1 MSNRGNGEQVEQR
14 ASRVGLYTTIIV
26 HLVVIL
32 FLLSYSFTNAVSKSS
47 KFIIDFSQDKPTPE
61 ELEQLE
67 ELKKQ
72 VEDMKATADQLKEE
86 AEKRKEENFQADVA
100 AQLDK
105 QIAEAP
111 AARNVVRDANGSLKD
126 DRHTDTRQLYKDA
139 RDLQKRLDAT
149 KRDAMRQNESS
160 EDYAEQAAANAYQGS
175 AASDAGYSGPSVL
188 SYSLKGRKGRYLE
201 VPAYKWY
208 GAGDVTVIITVDRT
222 GRVLSAKV
230 DEAKSS
236 KDRNLYDLAV
246 AAAMNSE
253 FTALGSAPNPETG
266 SIVYRFIR
274 Q

>member
-1 MSNRGNGEQVEQR
+1 MNRSNDEQEEKK

-32 FLLSYSFTNAVSKSS
+32 FLLSYSFTNAVSKGSV
-47 KFIIDFSQDKPTPE
+47 FVIDFSKDQPTPE
-61 ELEQLE
+61 ELQQLE

-86 AEKRKEENFQADVA
+86 SEKRKEENFKADVA
-100 AQLDK
+100 AELNK

-111 AARNVVRDANGSLKD
+111 AARNVVRDENGSLKD
-126 DRHTDTRQLYKDA
+126 DRHTNMKELYKDA
-139 RDLQKRLDAT
+139 RDLQRRLDAT
-149 KRDAMRQNESS
+149 RREAMRQAESS
-160 EDYAEQAAANAYQGS
+160 DDYAEKAAVDDSKSGS
-175 AASDAGYSGPSVL
+175 GPDVGYSGPSVL

-208 GAGDVTVIITVDRT
+208 GAGDVTVIISVDRT
-222 GRVLSAKV
+222 GRVVSAKV

-236 KDRNLYDLAV
+236 KDRNLFDLAV
-246 AAAMNSE
+246 SAALNSE
-253 FTALGSAPNPETG
+253 FTTLASAPNPQTG